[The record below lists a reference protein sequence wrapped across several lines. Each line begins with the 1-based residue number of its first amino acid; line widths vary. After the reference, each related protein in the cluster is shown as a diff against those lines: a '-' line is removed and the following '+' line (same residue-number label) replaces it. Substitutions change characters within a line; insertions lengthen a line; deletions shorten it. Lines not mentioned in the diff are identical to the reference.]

1 MLGADGVIFTEPRQ
15 VPARVLSWSNDICAS
30 DGAALSVALCISD
43 CAKATVANNMRA
55 MGDTKRRDFIFILLK
70 AFCFPTGYFW
80 RHSGLRHQVC
90 KRFQRKTLSTVIVDY
105 NTEAPVKYFLY
116 LSWRL
121 RK

>member
-43 CAKATVANNMRA
+43 CAKATVAKNMRA

-70 AFCFPTGYFW
+70 ESLLFPDRGPL
-80 RHSGLRHQVC
+80 GGIQVRGT
-90 KRFQRKTLSTVIVDY
+90 KSVSHLKGR
-105 NTEAPVKYFLY
+105 PY
-116 LSWRL
+116 LL
-121 RK
+121 L